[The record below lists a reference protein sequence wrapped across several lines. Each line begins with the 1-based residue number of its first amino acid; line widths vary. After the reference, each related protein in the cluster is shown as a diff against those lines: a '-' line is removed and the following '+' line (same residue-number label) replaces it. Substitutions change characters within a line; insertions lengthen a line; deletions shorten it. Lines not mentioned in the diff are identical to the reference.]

1 MNKRQA
7 ATKRTVVP
15 SLSPTHLDREAER
28 LLTSLGSAG
37 AYGFP
42 DPTAEHGLIVRQG
55 ADGVSLGGG
64 RFSAKA
70 GLALS
75 AAGLAAPQADRP
87 DRLVISAAGRARLA
101 RGRASGEVRFLAQHL
116 DLVREPGGEAGTLRD
131 ASESPLAWMAR
142 RRGRDGAPLIDGA
155 AFEAGER
162 LRRDIT
168 RAGMV
173 PAMTAEW
180 GAPRVDG
187 SGPRDSS
194 SATDGMVAARQRVDH
209 ALAAVGAD
217 MAGLLI
223 DLCGFLK
230 GLEVVERERGWP
242 PRSAKVV
249 VRMALSRLAEHYG
262 LGRAAVGPERSRPR
276 LWRAPETPEESVA

>member
-1 MNKRQA
+1 MNKRMSAGARLNTAPSAA
-7 ATKRTVVP
+7 ATG
-15 SLSPTHLDREAER
+15 LDREAER
-28 LLTSLGSAG
+28 LLASLDAVG
-37 AYGFP
+37 AYAFP
-42 DPTAEHGLIVRQG
+42 DPTSEDTLIVRRD

-64 RFSAKA
+64 RYPASAGRALSGA
-70 GLALS
+70 GLAEAHPGKRS
-75 AAGLAAPQADRP
+75 EG
-87 DRLVISAAGRARLA
+87 LVINAAGRAHVA
-101 RGRASGEVRFLAQHL
+101 RGKASGEVRFLAQHL
-116 DLVREPGGEAGTLRD
+116 DLVRDRGDEAGALRD

-142 RRGRDGAPLIDGA
+142 RRGRDGAPLIDA
-155 AFEAGER
+155 AAVEAGER
-162 LRRDIT
+162 LRRDIA
-168 RAGMV
+168 RSGMM
-173 PAMTAEW
+173 PAMTPDW

-217 MAGLLI
+217 MSGLLI

-230 GLEVVERERGWP
+230 GLEAIERERGWP

-262 LGRAAVGPERSRPR
+262 LGSEAIGPASARQR
-276 LWRAPETPEESVA
+276 LWRARGDSALA